1 MAEYILSERA
11 QNDLRRIWHYT
22 VDTWSI
28 EQAKRYYNEILDTCE
43 AIANGQSR
51 PGSSF
56 EGIRLGVHG
65 FRMKHHVIFYRILQM
80 ERYALYGF
88 FTTEWTFPDIFS
100 DKNAPETSGISSG

>member
-11 QNDLRRIWHYT
+11 QDDLRRIWHYT

-43 AIANGQSR
+43 VIANGRSR

-56 EGIRLGVHG
+56 EGIRQGVHG
-65 FRMKHHVIFYRILQM
+65 FRLKHHVIFYRILSEGKIRIIRILHDRM
-80 ERYALYGF
+80 D
-88 FTTEWTFPDIFS
+88 FPRHF
-100 DKNAPETSGISSG
+100 